1 MGFNREGGFVR
12 YQLPAILW
20 ALLIFASSSIPGRVF
35 PHVNIPN
42 IDKIVHFAYYF
53 IFAILVAIALKHQ
66 TRFRDLSKSSL
77 MMSFLLAT
85 AYGVSDEAHQLF
97 VAGRTSDPHDLV
109 ADMAGALMAVG
120 VLGIVRWRANSQPEA

>member
-20 ALLIFASSSIPGRVF
+20 ALLIFASSSVPGWVF
-35 PHVNIPN
+35 PRVNIPN

-53 IFAILVAIALKHQ
+53 IFAILVAIALRHQ
-66 TRFRDLSKSSL
+66 TRFRDLSKFSL

-85 AYGVSDEAHQLF
+85 AYGVSDEVHQLF

-120 VLGIVRWRANSQPEA
+120 VMAIARWKSNSQPPA